1 MLKTTFE
8 NKSKEFENIVK
19 IGRTHLQDATPL
31 TLGQEIF
38 AYVDMLD
45 KALAQIDDSMKYLVE
60 LAIGGTVVGTGLNS
74 HPDFSPMVCEVLN
87 TLTNTKYVFKSHPN
101 KFQAVLDVELVSLIF
116 LKMNQEVQ

>member
-8 NKSKEFENIVK
+8 NKSKEFEHIVK

-31 TLGQEIF
+31 TLGQEIS

-60 LAIGGTVVGTGLNS
+60 LAIGGTAVGTGLNS

-87 TLTNTKYVFKSHPN
+87 TLTNTKYAFKSHPN
-101 KFQAVLDVELVSLIF
+101 KFQAVLDVELESLIF
-116 LKMNQEVQ
+116 LKMNQEAQ